1 MANFHRLHADDEGV
15 DERAKQQKRRRCASD
30 CRVPPREM
38 NRVRDPG
45 GRVQEQRE
53 RVQRDVGA

>member
-1 MANFHRLHADDEGV
+1 MPHLHRLHADDEGV
-15 DERAKQQKRRRCASD
+15 HERAEQEQRRGRAAD
-30 CRVPPREM
+30 HGIPPREM
-38 NRVRDPG
+38 NGVRDTR